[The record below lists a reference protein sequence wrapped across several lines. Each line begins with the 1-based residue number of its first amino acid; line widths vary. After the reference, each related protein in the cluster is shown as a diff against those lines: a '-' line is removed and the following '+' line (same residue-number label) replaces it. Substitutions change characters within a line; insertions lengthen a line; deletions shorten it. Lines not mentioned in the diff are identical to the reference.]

1 MNIVTTTQALA
12 DACEGFSKDS
22 FVTVDTE
29 FMRESTYWPQLC
41 LIQMAGSENE
51 IIIDPMADGLSL
63 DPFFKL
69 MGNSSVVKVFH
80 AARQDVEIIY
90 NLGKLIPAP
99 LFDTQVAAMVAGF
112 GDSVGYEN
120 IVRQISGAQ
129 IDKTSRFTDWS
140 RRPLTDKQLTYA
152 LSDVTHLRTV
162 YKHLKKELDKTGRAS
177 WLDEE
182 MAVLTSPD
190 TYFIAAEDA
199 WKRLKFRARNKSS
212 LAVFM
217 AIAGWR
223 ENEARSR
230 DVPRG
235 RIVKDDALAEIAT
248 QMPKDID
255 ALGKLRA
262 VPRGFSQS
270 RQAKSLMQAIAEG
283 KSRDHKDLPELN
295 NGPGPAKPPGPL
307 IDLLKVALKLVCEQN
322 NVAPKL
328 IANVADLE
336 AIAISDTADVR
347 ALQGWRRG
355 LFGDM
360 ALDIKHGRLAI
371 AVEDGVAIAVP
382 RADLSIKA
390 AE

>member
-1 MNIVTTTQALA
+1 MNIVTTTEVLAL
-12 DACEGFSKDS
+12 ACEGFFQDS

-41 LIQMAGSENE
+41 LIQMAGSKNE
-51 IIIDPMADGLSL
+51 IIIDPLAEGISL
-63 DPFFKL
+63 DPFFAL
-69 MGNSSVVKVFH
+69 MGDRNVVKVFH

-90 NLGKLIPAP
+90 NLGKLIPEP
-99 LFDTQVAAMVAGF
+99 LFDTQVAAMVSGF

-120 IVRQISGAQ
+120 IVRQVSGAQ

-140 RRPLTDKQLTYA
+140 RRPLTDKQLAYA
-152 LSDVTHLRTV
+152 LSDVTHLRDV
-162 YKHLKKELDKTGRAS
+162 YQHLKKELDKTNRES
-177 WLDEE
+177 WLEEE
-182 MAVLTSPD
+182 MAILTSPD
-190 TYFIAAEDA
+190 TYFVAPENA
-199 WKRLKFRARNKSS
+199 WKRLKFRARNKTA

-223 ENEARSR
+223 ESEARSR

-235 RIVKDDALAEIAT
+235 RILKDDALAEIAT

-262 VPRGFSQS
+262 VPRGFAQS

-283 KSRDHKDLPELN
+283 KSRDHNDLPEFDN
-295 NGPGPAKPPGPL
+295 RPGPAKPPGPL

-336 AIAISDTADVR
+336 AIAIADTADVK
-347 ALQGWRRG
+347 ALKGWRRS
-355 LFGDM
+355 LFGEM

-371 AVEDGVAIAVP
+371 AVENGQALAVP
-382 RADLSIKA
+382 RGDVGVKA